1 MSQTVLLAMSGGTDS
16 SVCAMLLQE
25 QGYTVK
31 GVTFITHHT
40 DNQSTPI
47 FVTEAQQLAQQLQIE
62 HLTLDIST
70 RFKTE
75 IIDYFTSEYA
85 AGRTPNPCIKCNE
98 TIKWVILYDLA
109 KDLNCDRI
117 TTGHYANIEIINN
130 IHYIS
135 KGIDPSKDQ
144 SYFLW
149 RLPQHI
155 LAKAMLPLGQ
165 FTKQQV
171 KAMALERGFKAVST
185 KKESMGICF
194 LAGSD
199 VATFLKN
206 NLPQELQQPGA
217 IIDQQGN
224 KIGHHDGAPFYTI
237 GQKKGLTLNE
247 KDKGNCVHQIIPQNQ
262 TIVVGKPEAL
272 YTNNLTSNNFYFNT
286 LQDIIEEKTY
296 QIRVRGLDTVPSH
309 AATLQIKDNQLII
322 NFKEPVWAI
331 TPGQSIVVYD
341 DNRVLGG
348 AILTT

>member
-25 QGYTVK
+25 QGFTVK
-31 GVTFITHHT
+31 GVTFITHRT

-47 FVTEAQQLAQQLQIE
+47 FVTEAQQLAQQIHIE
-62 HLTLDIST
+62 HHTLDISA

-98 TIKWVILYDLA
+98 TIKWAILLDLA

-117 TTGHYANIEIINN
+117 ATGHYANTSTINN
-130 IHYIS
+130 IHYIT

-149 RLPQHI
+149 RLPQTI
-155 LAKAMLPLGQ
+155 LEKALLPLGNY
-165 FTKQQV
+165 TKQQV

-199 VATFLKN
+199 VTTFLKT
-206 NLPQELQQPGA
+206 NLPQELQQPGD
-217 IIDQQGN
+217 IIDHNGQ

-237 GQKKGLTLNE
+237 GQKRGLTLNDE
-247 KDKGNCVHQIIPQNQ
+247 AKGNCVHQIIPHQQ
-262 TIVVGKPEAL
+262 TIVAGKPDAL
-272 YTNNLTSNNFYFNT
+272 FANNLTTNNFYFNT
-286 LQDIIEEKTY
+286 LSDITEEKTY
-296 QIRVRGLDTVPSH
+296 QLRIRGLDTVPSH
-309 AATLQIKDNQLII
+309 SASLLIKDNQLII
-322 NFKEPVWAI
+322 NFEKPVWAI

-341 DNRVLGG
+341 DKRVLGG
-348 AILTT
+348 AII

>member
-25 QGYTVK
+25 RGFTVK

-40 DNQSTPI
+40 DNQSIPT
-47 FVTEAQQLAQQLQIE
+47 FVAEAQHLAQQLQIE
-62 HLTLDIST
+62 HQTLDISA

-98 TIKWVILYDLA
+98 TIKWAILYDLA

-117 TTGHYANIEIINN
+117 ATGHYANINTINN
-130 IHYIS
+130 IHYIT
-135 KGIDPSKDQ
+135 KGFDPSKDQ

-149 RLPQHI
+149 RLPQRI

-171 KAMALERGFKAVST
+171 KAMALERGFSKVST

-194 LAGSD
+194 LAGND
-199 VATFLKN
+199 VTTFLKT
-206 NLPQELQQPGA
+206 NLPQELQQPGD

-237 GQKKGLTLNE
+237 GQKRGLTLNE
-247 KDKGNCVHQIIPQNQ
+247 EANGNCVHQIIPHQQ
-262 TIVVGKPEAL
+262 TIVAGKPQAL
-272 YTNNLTSNNFYFNT
+272 FTTNITANNFYFNT
-286 LQDIIEEKTY
+286 LNDIIENKIY
-296 QIRVRGLDTVPSH
+296 QLRIRGLDTVPSH
-309 AATLQIKDNQLII
+309 PATLQLKDNQLII
-322 NFKEPVWAI
+322 NFEKPVWAI

-348 AILTT
+348 AII